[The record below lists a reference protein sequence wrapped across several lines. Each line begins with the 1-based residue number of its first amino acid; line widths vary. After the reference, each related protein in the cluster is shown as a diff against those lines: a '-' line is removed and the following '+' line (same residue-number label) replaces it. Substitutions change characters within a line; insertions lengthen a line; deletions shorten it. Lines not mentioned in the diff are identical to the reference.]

1 MDFAWRPSSLQA
13 LSFKISLQEKMA
25 HLYNHS
31 LLCSCFV
38 QYEKFTSSIIL
49 SLKADKDS
57 EMRQTQAYPE
67 LHHLTLIHFNENWS
81 RALLCELRLK

>member
-1 MDFAWRPSSLQA
+1 
-13 LSFKISLQEKMA
+13 MA

-31 LLCSCFV
+31 LLCSYFV

-49 SLKADKDS
+49 SLKSDKDS

-67 LHHLTLIHFNENWS
+67 LHHLTLIHLNENWS
-81 RALLCELRLK
+81 HALLCELRLK